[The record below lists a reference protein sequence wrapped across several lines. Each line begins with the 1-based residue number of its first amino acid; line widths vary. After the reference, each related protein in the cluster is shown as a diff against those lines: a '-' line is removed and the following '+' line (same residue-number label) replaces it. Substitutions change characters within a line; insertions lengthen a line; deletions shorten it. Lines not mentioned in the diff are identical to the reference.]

1 MYGTTRNEVV
11 HPYIGIYQED
21 RKDGKK
27 LKRKG
32 CGKKAVETFCPLTCY

>member
-1 MYGTTRNEVV
+1 VYGTTQNEVV

-27 LKRKG
+27 LKKKD
-32 CGKKAVETFCPLTCY
+32 CGKKSVETSCSLTY